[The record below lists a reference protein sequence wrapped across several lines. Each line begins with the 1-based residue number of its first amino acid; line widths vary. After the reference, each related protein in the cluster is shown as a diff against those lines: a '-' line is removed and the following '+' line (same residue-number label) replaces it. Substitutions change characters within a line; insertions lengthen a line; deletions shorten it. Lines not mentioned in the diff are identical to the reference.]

1 MNEIIDEKKI
11 IYENPTFT
19 KVNSVIKFI
28 LGLLIWFPFIFKYLM
43 GILKNI
49 EFISD
54 MLQRKELIVIV
65 DYKYAIYALIIFLS
79 ALIFKGK
86 NKKAFIFLY
95 ILYILGFPFVVIFRI
110 LKILFKNILP
120 ISIRIWNIICEKLK
134 NLKKLYI
141 QLYILLLDILCFY
154 IIKNFYSSWLIYVTM
169 LLLFFL
175 LTAQLYFL
183 FSLTMDPLVMVN
195 KFYLFIFNQALDYIK
210 KTFFTKDGKNKDIV
224 KEKDTLRTQ
233 IKMYGK
239 IYNFLFN
246 KVERSYNK
254 QAILRSFIFL
264 FFISL
269 FFTIIVFSV
278 EYYALI
284 KINSNNFII
293 FGDNNFFSCLFYSI
307 SNLSTI
313 NSEIF
318 SPQSNLAMLIIIIQ
332 AFIGIFIFY
341 IFITSFTALSPEVFE
356 ESSKIKKK
364 IFDKYDEIKD
374 FLNSLSTKELNISLE
389 DLVKEKRIDL
399 KHDNIDK

>member
-1 MNEIIDEKKI
+1 MNKKIDEKNI
-11 IYENPTFT
+11 IYENPTFS

-43 GILKNI
+43 GFLKNI
-49 EFISD
+49 EFISNA
-54 MLQRKELIVIV
+54 LSKEELIVIV
-65 DYKYAIYALIIFLS
+65 AYKNAIYALIIILS

-86 NKKAFIFLY
+86 NKIAFIFWY
-95 ILYILGFPFVVIFRI
+95 ILYILGFPVVVIFRI

-120 ISIRIWNIICEKLK
+120 ISIRIWSIICEKLN
-134 NLKKLYI
+134 NLKKLHV
-141 QLYILLLDILCFY
+141 QFYILLLNILCFY
-154 IIKNFYSSWLIYVTM
+154 SIKYFYSIWIIYVTM
-169 LLLFFL
+169 VLLFFL
-175 LTAQLYFL
+175 LMAHLYYL
-183 FSLTMDPLVMVN
+183 FSLTMDPLVIAN
-195 KFYLFIFNQALDYIK
+195 KFYLFIFNETWNYIK
-210 KTFFTKDGKNKDIV
+210 KNGFTKKVKNKDV
-224 KEKDTLRTQ
+224 EKEKDTLRTQ

-246 KVERSYNK
+246 KAEKSYSK
-254 QAILRSFIFL
+254 QAILRSFIVL

-269 FFTIIVFSV
+269 SLTIIVFSV

-293 FGDNNFFSCLFYSI
+293 FGDNNFFNCLFYSI

-318 SPQSNLAMLIIIIQ
+318 SPQSNLAMLIIIVQ

-341 IFITSFTALSPEVFE
+341 IFITSFTALSPEVFK
-356 ESSKIKKK
+356 ESPMIKKK
-364 IFDKYDEIKD
+364 IFDKYNGIKD

-389 DLVKEKRIDL
+389 ELIKEKMIDL
-399 KHDNIDK
+399 KHNNIDK